1 MHIVSTDEGQVL
13 AAVQEWNEND
23 TYSLYISDTPGVYFT
38 RSLPNLRTSRGLAG
52 NLIVDVYKVCEHDC
66 MTWWCSPFKFKK
78 STILNV
84 HKNMLCA
91 IRKTLVIS
99 MAFSRNFWK

>member
-52 NLIVDVYKVCEHDC
+52 NLIVDVYKVCEYDC
-66 MTWWCSPFKFKK
+66 MAWCCSPIKFKK

-84 HKNMLCA
+84 HKYTLCA
-91 IRKTLVIS
+91 IRKTSVIS
-99 MAFSRNFWK
+99 MDFSRNVWK

>member
-52 NLIVDVYKVCEHDC
+52 NLIVDVYKVCD
-66 MTWWCSPFKFKK
+66 SQ
-78 STILNV
+78 SLNFDEIWMHV
-84 HKNMLCA
+84 LK
-91 IRKTLVIS
+91 IYIFVESRKLL
-99 MAFSRNFWK
+99 

>member
-52 NLIVDVYKVCEHDC
+52 NLIVDVYKVCDSQSLSFDEIC
-66 MTWWCSPFKFKK
+66 MCSLSEFWG
-78 STILNV
+78 TCQLN
-84 HKNMLCA
+84 
-91 IRKTLVIS
+91 
-99 MAFSRNFWK
+99 

>member
-52 NLIVDVYKVCEHDC
+52 NLIVDVYKVCEYVVWPDGAC
-66 MTWWCSPFKFKK
+66 QVSLR
-78 STILNV
+78 S
-84 HKNMLCA
+84 
-91 IRKTLVIS
+91 
-99 MAFSRNFWK
+99 

>member
-52 NLIVDVYKVCEHDC
+52 NLIVDVYKVCDSQSLSFDEIW
-66 MTWWCSPFKFKK
+66 MCSLSEFWGACQ
-78 STILNV
+78 LN
-84 HKNMLCA
+84 
-91 IRKTLVIS
+91 
-99 MAFSRNFWK
+99 